1 LRFKLTG
8 GSLDSATAIQ
18 DLLDHKDGQAASSC
32 LSAGGISPSGCALR
46 GMPASSAI
54 AAPSPPTGSLRWRA
68 RPFGATGVAFFDQL
82 QANDKWKSSNG
93 DFLADAGLR
102 PAIAHQ
108 EPNLGTAVPES
119 ARQLFATVPSD
130 IWTISPD
137 TVNSFIGSAPIVP
150 QNKDGSFPETA
161 ANDEMAGSSNCLGSQ
176 PLSEGLPPDL
186 NYAPE
191 SLRAPSR
198 KPFQGFPRLP
208 HLVTAGKRAFIHR
221 ESAARGAFRVR
232 QPPRSRVLDARP

>member
-1 LRFKLTG
+1 MADCAHGHVLWQSAVRIPSPLPGARRGAGRDWPAIGEASATRTPTECSTRPLPALCHKPLHGQPLCANPIRQNRAADRVVTDTLRFKLTG

-54 AAPSPPTGSLRWRA
+54 AAPSLPTGSLRWRA

-119 ARQLFATVPSD
+119 ARQLFATAPSD
-130 IWTISPD
+130 I
-137 TVNSFIGSAPIVP
+137 
-150 QNKDGSFPETA
+150 
-161 ANDEMAGSSNCLGSQ
+161 
-176 PLSEGLPPDL
+176 
-186 NYAPE
+186 
-191 SLRAPSR
+191 
-198 KPFQGFPRLP
+198 
-208 HLVTAGKRAFIHR
+208 
-221 ESAARGAFRVR
+221 
-232 QPPRSRVLDARP
+232 